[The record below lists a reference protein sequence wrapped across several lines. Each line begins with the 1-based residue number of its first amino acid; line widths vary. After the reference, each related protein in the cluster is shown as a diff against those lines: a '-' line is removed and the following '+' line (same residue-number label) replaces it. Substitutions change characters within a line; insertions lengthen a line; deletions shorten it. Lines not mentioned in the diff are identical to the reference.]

1 MPFSTYTFLRAGGWV
16 VLCLACGL
24 PLTAWGQ
31 GFATESFSGGAPP
44 AALEGYP
51 SGSLATETWNVQNN
65 DTTAYLVTTAAPLLY
80 PNLSSTPAYA
90 SGGGAYLFSSLRL
103 DDAWNGAFAQGST
116 VDFLAPNNQIG
127 YNGSTSETLW
137 ISMLLR
143 NDLAGN
149 AGFRLGITSGIVNY
163 DFGLTGDAS
172 GTWGLRVDGTLYPSG
187 VPVVVGE
194 PVLAVLAMTFV
205 DDSTTTFDLYL
216 NPGSLGGMAPDSADV
231 SHTHTGAYTFRY
243 LTFYPGQAA
252 GQGALDEIRF
262 GTSYAEVTPLGNFT
276 LDISATNGT
285 VTASPSQ
292 AFYALGDTVTLTA
305 QPGLGYIFDS
315 WSGAVSSATNPL
327 TVVMDSSLSI
337 TAHFVPGPAPPAY
350 VPALF
355 ELVPQHQL
363 LLPVHLL
370 LGDSSLFSQTL
381 SFAFTSS
388 DPSVVSNPV
397 PIYQAGNQTLIVAF
411 EGGKA
416 GTATLS
422 VVVSD
427 GGSPVANAQFDVS
440 IASQVRPDNRGIRYT
455 ATDVAHWQPRPYKVN
470 AIAKPGYPVVLEESY
485 IRWRISESSGQA
497 ETDANYFFH
506 GIMSGILIPAVDG
519 DYTFEIFG
527 PGDTEG
533 NQTLWLA
540 EGLDFSIFPN
550 ETNPLNPTNFT
561 AYLDSPGTVT
571 LTAGTPYYFEAHH
584 RQIINDWVVDLQWRT
599 PDDNT
604 LRRLTQ
610 AEVVRYV
617 DMELPT
623 APGGLAA
630 TMGETVGLLSWDAS
644 SDNDAV
650 AGYHVFVNGARVND
664 SLLTGTQYYLDGL
677 TGSAYYE
684 LAVVAVD
691 AFGNHS
697 FPSDLLPVIT
707 AAPSPTPPATPLNFT
722 ADLVT
727 AFKAELSWAPVPD
740 AFGYRLY
747 QDGQPLHPDPLVDTV
762 LVVRG
767 LAPET
772 AYTFTLEAVNVS
784 LVPSTTPASLNVTT
798 LAFDVNNP
806 NEDLYLAE
814 TALQLEPLV
823 KATGL
828 MINFSQSTS
837 SALIRQDPPAFDS
850 LMQELK
856 PAGFRF
862 GAITANSISFLEAT
876 GPSAAFVTYGEYAQ
890 ATLDAG
896 GKYLALTLGP
906 GSDED
911 YYNTPATVL
920 RLMEYL
926 AGDASTIGGARRVAE
941 GYQAPFADQ
950 FDQILIELGNEV
962 WGGNAHDVAIGTNYP
977 GLYLPWAEQVKDL
990 IVSSPYYDPD
1000 KYMVVVSAR
1009 SPQFPAF
1016 QNTIFNASALDQD
1029 FPYALGLSGYV
1040 GGNIMDAGEDYGS
1053 LVNNRLAYHK
1063 ESYNVMSRYLTNI
1076 NQINTAAEQITGRR
1090 WPLFP
1095 YESNSTQNTYHGSL
1109 GQALLIVD
1117 YLQEYVKRGGVI
1129 PALFHLSGGQ
1139 WRMITQNAD
1148 GSYTKRPLFEVA
1160 KFFNQA
1166 TRDGVLLRSST
1177 TSIRQL
1183 VTPGGTPYNMIPVGV
1198 HAFNR
1203 GDEYAV
1209 MCFSRD
1215 YEHDFL
1221 WRLDLPDTLGAVT
1234 QGRIY
1239 TLTGSNFDAEA
1250 VTVTVDT
1257 VDITDGM
1264 LVPVPRYSLV
1274 MVAFQGTDFG
1284 FEAPLFPQPEG
1295 TDAIGGLA
1303 EPGDLLIYPSPV
1315 RDAQATLRL
1324 RGFAG
1329 ERVHLS
1335 LSDATGRQ
1343 LHRWTTQVA
1352 AAEAQLTLPTAGLPA
1367 GLYLLTVQ
1375 SPRGRHSLRFVVH

>member
-1 MPFSTYTFLRAGGWV
+1 MPQDSWAEIFVQIDEIPASLRRDEVCDPFFLFHQAAQSMHYLRMM
-16 VLCLACGL
+16 VLLALWGYL
-24 PLTAWGQ
+24 FLFPLTSHGQ
-31 GFATESFSGGAPP
+31 AFAVESFSGGTPP

-51 SGSLATETWNVQNN
+51 SGSLATQTWNVQNN

-90 SGGGAYLFSSLRL
+90 SGGGANKFSSLRL
-103 DDAWNGAFAQGST
+103 DDAWNGVFAQGSP
-116 VDFLAPNNQIG
+116 VDYRAPAYGLG

-137 ISMLLR
+137 MSVLLR

-149 AGFRLGITSGIVNY
+149 ANFRLGITSSIVNY

-205 DDSTTTFDLYL
+205 DDTTTTFDLYL
-216 NPGSLGGMAPDSADV
+216 NPASLGGSAPDSADL
-231 SHTHTGAYTFRY
+231 SQTFTGTYTFRY

-252 GQGALDEIRF
+252 GQGAMDEIRF
-262 GTSYAEVTPLGNFT
+262 GTSFAEVTPLGNFT
-276 LDISATNGT
+276 LDISAPNGNVT
-285 VTASPSQ
+285 VSPDQ
-292 AFYALGDTVTLTA
+292 DFYAPGDTVTLTA
-305 QPGLGYIFDS
+305 QPGLGYVFDS
-315 WSGAVSSATNPL
+315 WSGDASGTANPL
-327 TVVMDSSLSI
+327 TVVMDSSLSL
-337 TAHFVPGPAPPAY
+337 TANFVAGPAPPAY

-355 ELVPQHQL
+355 ELVPQHEL

-370 LGDSSLFSQTL
+370 LGDSSLFSQSL
-381 SFAFTSS
+381 SFAFSSS
-388 DPSVVSNPV
+388 DTSVVANPMPV
-397 PIYQAGNQTLIVAF
+397 YQAGNQTLIVAF
-411 EGGKA
+411 DGRKA

-427 GGSPVANAQFDVS
+427 GGNPVANTQFDVN
-440 IASQVRPDNRGIRYT
+440 IVSQVRPDNQGILYT

-470 AIAKPGYPVVLEESY
+470 ATPKPGYPVVLEESY
-485 IRWRISESSGQA
+485 IRWRVSESSGQT

-506 GIMSGILIPAVDG
+506 GIMSGILIPTVDG

-527 PGDTEG
+527 AGDTEG
-533 NQTLWLA
+533 HQTLWLA
-540 EGLDFSIFPN
+540 EGLDFSVFPN
-550 ETNPLNPTNFT
+550 ESDPLNPSNYT
-561 AYLDSPGTVT
+561 AYLDSPGVVT
-571 LTAGTPYYFEAHH
+571 LAAGTPYYFEAHH

-604 LRRLTQ
+604 LRPLTQ

-623 APGGLAA
+623 APAGLAA
-630 TMGETVGLLSWDAS
+630 AVGETVALLSWGES
-644 SDNDAV
+644 SDNNSV
-650 AGYHVFVNGARVND
+650 VGYHVFVNGARAND
-664 SLLTGTQYYLDGL
+664 SLITGTSYYVDGL
-677 TGSAYYE
+677 SGSTAYE

-697 FPSDLLPVIT
+697 FPSDLLSVTT
-707 AAPSPTPPATPLNFT
+707 AAPSPTPPATPLNFS

-727 AFKAELSWAPVPD
+727 AFKAELSWDPVPG

-747 QDGQPLHPDPLVDTV
+747 QDGQPLHNNPLADTAFV
-762 LVVRG
+762 ARDLQ
-767 LAPET
+767 PET
-772 AYTFTLEAVNVS
+772 AYTFTLEALNVS
-784 LVPSTTPASLNVTT
+784 LVPSVTPASLDVTT

-806 NEDLYLAE
+806 DEDLYLAE
-814 TALQLEPLV
+814 AEVRLEPFV

-828 MINFSQSTS
+828 MVNFSQSPS
-837 SALIRQDPPAFDS
+837 SALIRQDPLAFDS
-850 LMQELK
+850 LMTELE

-862 GAITANSISFLEAT
+862 GAITANSISYLEAT
-876 GPSAAFVTYGEYAQ
+876 GPAASFVTYGEYAQ
-890 ATLDAG
+890 ATIDAG
-896 GKYLALTLGP
+896 GKYLAITLGP
-906 GSDED
+906 GSNED
-911 YYNTPATVL
+911 YYNTPSTVL

-926 AGDASTIGGARRVAE
+926 AGDASTVGGARRVAE
-941 GYQAPFADQ
+941 GYNAPFAPH

-962 WGGNAHDVAIGTNYP
+962 WGGNSHDVPIGTDYP

-990 IVSSPYYDPD
+990 IVTSPYYDPE

-1009 SPQFPAF
+1009 SPRFPAF
-1016 QNTIFNASALDQD
+1016 QNTIFNASALDMD

-1040 GGNIMDAGEDYGS
+1040 GGNIMDDGEDYGS

-1063 ESYNVMSRYLTNI
+1063 ESYNVMSRYLINI

-1109 GQALLIVD
+1109 GQALLVVD
-1117 YLQEYVKRGGVI
+1117 YLQEYTKRGGVI

-1148 GSYTKRPLFEVA
+1148 GSYTRRPLFEVA
-1160 KFFNQA
+1160 KFFNHA
-1166 TRDGVLLRSST
+1166 TRDGILLRSST

-1183 VTPGGTPYNMIPVGV
+1183 ETPGGTPYAMTPVGV

-1221 WRLDLPDTLGAVT
+1221 LRLDLPDTLGAVT
-1234 QGRIY
+1234 NGRIY
-1239 TLTGSNFDAEA
+1239 TLTGTNFDAE
-1250 VTVTVDT
+1250 TVTVSVDT
-1257 VDITDGM
+1257 VAITDGM
-1264 LVPVPRYSLV
+1264 LVPVPR
-1274 MVAFQGTDFG
+1274 
-1284 FEAPLFPQPEG
+1284 
-1295 TDAIGGLA
+1295 
-1303 EPGDLLIYPSPV
+1303 
-1315 RDAQATLRL
+1315 
-1324 RGFAG
+1324 
-1329 ERVHLS
+1329 
-1335 LSDATGRQ
+1335 
-1343 LHRWTTQVA
+1343 
-1352 AAEAQLTLPTAGLPA
+1352 
-1367 GLYLLTVQ
+1367 
-1375 SPRGRHSLRFVVH
+1375 